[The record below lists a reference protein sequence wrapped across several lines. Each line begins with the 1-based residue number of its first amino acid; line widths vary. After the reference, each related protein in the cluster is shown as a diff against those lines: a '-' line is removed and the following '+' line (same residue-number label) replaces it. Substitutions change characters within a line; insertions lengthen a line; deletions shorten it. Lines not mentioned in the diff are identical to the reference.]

1 MFSIGNK
8 LKVTL
13 AAAESEYGQWKG
25 SQVYDA
31 MIKNAEVKRFEV
43 VGMDTA
49 NYLIKRLE
57 DEVVLPCDKQ
67 SAHSKFEVAND

>member
-1 MFSIGNK
+1 MFNVGDKI
-8 LKVTL
+8 KVTQ
-13 AAAESEYGQWKG
+13 AAAEAEYGEWKG

-31 MIKNAEVKRFEV
+31 MIHNANTKRFEV

-57 DEVVLPCDKQ
+57 DDVVIPCDKA
-67 SAHSKFEVAND
+67 SAHSKFEVVP